1 MYELDR
7 KKFGAF
13 VSELRKEKGY
23 TQKDLAQKLLISDK
37 AISKWETGVS
47 FPDTALL
54 IPLAEVF
61 GVTVTELLLC
71 ERMEKEE
78 TMNGE
83 QVENIVKT
91 AIAYSEDRTVRAYQ
105 VKTKWPIIY
114 LCSLAVG
121 IMGTLYNV
129 AHAFP
134 CETLITSVILGA
146 VFGGYFCFFVKT
158 KLPAYYDENKCGL
171 YYDGPF
177 RMNIPGVSFHNS
189 NWPHIVRGVRVW
201 SCLFVSA
208 YPILNIGMSYLSP
221 ILWQYIQLH
230 VCLLLLFGGLFIPV
244 YVLGKKYE

>member
-54 IPLAEVF
+54 IPLAELF
-61 GVTVTELLLC
+61 GVTVTELLMC

-83 QVENIVKT
+83 QVENIAKT
-91 AIAYSEDRTVRAYQ
+91 AIAYSEEKAARAYQ
-105 VKTKWPIIY
+105 TKNKWPIIY

-121 IMGTLYNV
+121 IMGTLYSIV
-129 AHAFP
+129 HEFH
-134 CETLITSVILGA
+134 CETLITLLSSEQFSVDISASLRKQNCRRIMTRTNA
-146 VFGGYFCFFVKT
+146 VFIMMAFF
-158 KLPAYYDENKCGL
+158 E
-171 YYDGPF
+171 
-177 RMNIPGVSFHNS
+177 
-189 NWPHIVRGVRVW
+189 
-201 SCLFVSA
+201 
-208 YPILNIGMSYLSP
+208 
-221 ILWQYIQLH
+221 
-230 VCLLLLFGGLFIPV
+230 
-244 YVLGKKYE
+244 